1 VTAQWQLFTA
11 DWGTQIADPQLA
23 NAWYTEALA
32 RAQAFDAATDWTTQR
47 TTLSSAW
54 VALGNAY
61 RGANIPPPSDPE
73 YRRIFREWFGKCET
87 EPEFRRNYK
96 VGALV
101 SAGGGRR
108 LAQIVARIWHD
119 AKGDG
124 NGQAGMI
131 PVRLSLSSDG
141 VVKSVCLEATGTG
154 DCDYRG
160 LYTGC
165 ATPAPEGIYQ
175 EHPCASVNYDANTFE
190 WKSTEFGSASEFS
203 MERCNVPLSVF
214 RSVLNDLLDAW
225 QSRGGAAGVIDQTR
239 AFVAATNFGNA
250 AAMGLAPA
258 EYLTASHSAVIEAE
272 QLSTGSNPA
281 RQTVAS
287 IMGAIATACA
297 ASANP
302 YGAACAVVAAA
313 IAALAQIIPV
323 AAGIVT
329 DQFGV
334 PVGGDNRDAFLPAMI
349 HGPNEGARTVRQAM
363 QGFDVPDPPSL
374 SSTSRATY
382 ADTAVPG
389 SLGPS
394 LGGGGTLGTGPA
406 LRVGGAAAAALAGVR
421 PTAAAIASAQHL
433 SLPRPTYSIV
443 PPRSNQ
449 QSSGRGGLL
458 AAAAA
463 AAVIYVIAKGAR

>member
-349 HGPNEGARTVRQAM
+349 HGPNEGARHR
-363 QGFDVPDPPSL
+363 
-374 SSTSRATY
+374 RARF
-382 ADTAVPG
+382 PG
-389 SLGPS
+389 SITRGRWDARNGPHPS
-394 LGGGGTLGTGPA
+394 RRWRCSCSA
-406 LRVGGAAAAALAGVR
+406 RRGA
-421 PTAAAIASAQHL
+421 SD
-433 SLPRPTYSIV
+433 
-443 PPRSNQ
+443 
-449 QSSGRGGLL
+449 GRGDRERSTLEPPAPDLFHCSSPFESAIERAWRSSRGCSCSRGHLRNREGSSL
-458 AAAAA
+458 IC
-463 AAVIYVIAKGAR
+463 AVAHVP